1 MGPLHNAFPWNT
13 ALTGDRRRRVQGH
26 MLQETLS
33 WESKAN
39 EQTTKALGRLP
50 VAALVDFH
58 LVDETALVDMYML
71 LRVHSL
77 TQH

>member
-1 MGPLHNAFPWNT
+1 
-13 ALTGDRRRRVQGH
+13 

-58 LVDETALVDMYML
+58 LVDETALVDMYMF